1 MLKLPRQKMFAL
13 CFSSRKKI
21 ACGIGLFENMLGYKE
36 THSRNTER
44 KACVYTG
51 EWGEAA
57 LPTTWG
63 SFYRYKKYMWKD
75 ACRV

>member
-1 MLKLPRQKMFAL
+1 
-13 CFSSRKKI
+13 
-21 ACGIGLFENMLGYKE
+21 MLGYKK

-44 KACVYTG
+44 KACVYTS

-63 SFYRYKKYMWKD
+63 SFSRYKKYMWKD